1 MTTGEF
7 IKLLQKEDPDGTA
20 HLRMSGGI
28 PKYVV
33 HKEGYY
39 DGPYS
44 YFDKE
49 GNWVYSIQGSKVDVY
64 CEDIEDFVSNKLDTY
79 QIPTWESIKEKF
91 KFELGG
97 YSVESQRNERA
108 EGILKQAKEAYD
120 DMLAVYEGFQDR
132 YEKIAVERA
141 NAGWKFYQDME
152 VDNPDLHPNL
162 HHYYTWL
169 IYDEN
174 GKFKGEG
181 SCVADTQAVY
191 KSGLFERKA
200 SELVHGYYEW
210 TLKK

>member
-64 CEDIEDFVSNKLDTY
+64 CEDIEGFVSNKLDTY

-152 VDNPDLHPNL
+152 VDNPDIHPNL